1 MMSLNSKIFVSGAES
16 LVGSSLI
23 KQLKARGY
31 SQIIET
37 AEPQYDSAEAVAQFF
52 AIEQPEYVFVL
63 GGKCGGISMNQKQPA
78 ELIYDNIT
86 IATNIIHQAHK
97 HKVKKLLYL
106 ASACV
111 YPKLS
116 PQPMAIGSLMSGPLE
131 VTNEAYAT
139 AKITGMTLCR
149 AYRQQYNDN
158 FIAVIPANIFGPG
171 DDFDPD
177 NAHVIAALL
186 ARLYAAKQQNA
197 DEIMIWGSGNP
208 RREFVYVDDIADGCI
223 FLMQHYNDLIPINLG
238 GGVDI
243 SIRELA
249 ILIKDIVG
257 YQGNLKFDTS
267 KPDGMPLKSLDAAPL
282 LAMGWKPQFLFEP
295 ALKLTLEWYIAQH
308 STIHQS
314 Q

>member
-1 MMSLNSKIFVSGAES
+1 MMLMNSKIFISGADS
-16 LVGSSLI
+16 LVGISLI
-23 KQLKARGY
+23 KQLKSQGY
-31 SQIIET
+31 THIIET
-37 AEPQYDSAEAVAQFF
+37 AEPRYENAEDVVRFF
-52 AIEQPEYVFVL
+52 AIEKPEYVFVL

-86 IATNIIHQAHK
+86 IATNVIHQAHQ
-97 HKVKKLLYL
+97 HNVKKLLYL

-116 PQPMAIGSLMSGPLE
+116 PQPMAIDSLMSGPLE

-139 AKITGMTLCR
+139 AKIAGMALCR
-149 AYRQQYNDN
+149 AYRQQYKDN
-158 FIAVIPANIFGPG
+158 FISAIPANIFGPS

-186 ARLYAAKQQNA
+186 ARLHAAKQQNTN
-197 DEIMIWGSGNP
+197 EIMIWGSGSP

-223 FLMQHYNDLIPINLG
+223 FLMQHYDDLLPMNIG

-257 YQGNLKFDTS
+257 YQGNLKFDIT

-282 LAMGWKPQFLFEP
+282 LAMGWQPQFLFEP
-295 ALKLTLEWYIAQH
+295 ALKLTYDWYIKQH
-308 STIHQS
+308 ITAH
-314 Q
+314 

>member
-1 MMSLNSKIFVSGAES
+1 MMLMNSKIFISGADS
-16 LVGSSLI
+16 LVGISLI
-23 KQLKARGY
+23 KQLKSQGY
-31 SQIIET
+31 THIIET
-37 AEPQYDSAEAVAQFF
+37 AEPRYENAEDVVRFF
-52 AIEQPEYVFVL
+52 AIEKPEYVFVL

-86 IATNIIHQAHK
+86 IATNVIHQAHQ
-97 HKVKKLLYL
+97 HNVKKLLYL

-139 AKITGMTLCR
+139 AKMAGIALCR
-149 AYRQQYNDN
+149 AYRQQYKDN
-158 FIAVIPANIFGPG
+158 FISAIPANIFGPG

-186 ARLYAAKQQNA
+186 ARLHAAKQQNTN
-197 DEIMIWGSGNP
+197 EIMIWGSGSP

-223 FLMQHYNDLIPINLG
+223 FLMQHYDDLLPMNIG

-257 YQGNLKFDTS
+257 YQGNLKFDIT

-282 LAMGWKPQFLFEP
+282 LAMGWQPQFLFEP
-295 ALKLTLEWYIAQH
+295 ALKLTYDWYIKQH
-308 STIHQS
+308 ITAH
-314 Q
+314 

>member
-1 MMSLNSKIFVSGAES
+1 MLMNSKIFISGADS
-16 LVGSSLI
+16 LVGISLI
-23 KQLKARGY
+23 KQLKSQGY
-31 SQIIET
+31 THIIET
-37 AEPQYDSAEAVAQFF
+37 AEPRYENAEDVVRFF
-52 AIEQPEYVFVL
+52 AIEKPEYVFVL

-86 IATNIIHQAHK
+86 IATNVIHQAHQ
-97 HKVKKLLYL
+97 HNVKKLLYL

-116 PQPMAIGSLMSGPLE
+116 PQPMAIDSLMSGPLE

-139 AKITGMTLCR
+139 AKIAGMALCR
-149 AYRQQYNDN
+149 AYRQQYKDN
-158 FIAVIPANIFGPG
+158 FISAIPANIFGPS

-186 ARLYAAKQQNA
+186 ARLHAAKQQNTN
-197 DEIMIWGSGNP
+197 EIMIWGSGSP

-223 FLMQHYNDLIPINLG
+223 FLMQHYDDLLPMNIG

-257 YQGNLKFDTS
+257 YQGNLKFDIT

-282 LAMGWKPQFLFEP
+282 LAMGWQPQFLFEP
-295 ALKLTLEWYIAQH
+295 ALKLTYDWYIKQH
-308 STIHQS
+308 ITAH
-314 Q
+314 

>member
-1 MMSLNSKIFVSGAES
+1 MMLMNSKIFISGADS
-16 LVGSSLI
+16 LVGISLI
-23 KQLKARGY
+23 KQLKSQGY
-31 SQIIET
+31 THIIET
-37 AEPQYDSAEAVAQFF
+37 AEPRYENAEDVVRFF
-52 AIEQPEYVFVL
+52 AIEKPEYVFVL

-86 IATNIIHQAHK
+86 IATNVIHQAHQ
-97 HKVKKLLYL
+97 HNVKKLLYL

-116 PQPMAIGSLMSGPLE
+116 PQPMAIDSLMSGPLE

-139 AKITGMTLCR
+139 AKIAGMALCR
-149 AYRQQYNDN
+149 AYRQQYKDN
-158 FIAVIPANIFGPG
+158 FISAIPANIFGPG

-186 ARLYAAKQQNA
+186 ARLHAAKQQNTN
-197 DEIMIWGSGNP
+197 EIMIWGSGSP

-223 FLMQHYNDLIPINLG
+223 FLMQHYDDLLPMNIG

-243 SIRELA
+243 SIRELT

-257 YQGNLKFDTS
+257 YQGNLKFDIT

-282 LAMGWKPQFLFEP
+282 LAMGWQPQFLFEP
-295 ALKLTLEWYIAQH
+295 ALKLTYDWYIKQH
-308 STIHQS
+308 ITAH
-314 Q
+314 

>member
-1 MMSLNSKIFVSGAES
+1 MMLINSKIFISGADS
-16 LVGSSLI
+16 LVGISLI
-23 KQLKARGY
+23 KQLKSQGY
-31 SQIIET
+31 THIIET
-37 AEPQYDSAEAVAQFF
+37 AEPRYENAEDVARFF
-52 AIEQPEYVFVL
+52 AIEKPEYVFVL

-86 IATNIIHQAHK
+86 IATNVIHQAHQ
-97 HKVKKLLYL
+97 HNVKKLLYL

-116 PQPMAIGSLMSGPLE
+116 PQPMSIGSLMSGPLE

-139 AKITGMTLCR
+139 AKIAGMALCR
-149 AYRQQYNDN
+149 AYRQQYKDN
-158 FIAVIPANIFGPG
+158 FISAIPANIFGPG

-186 ARLYAAKQQNA
+186 ARLHAAKQQNT
-197 DEIMIWGSGNP
+197 DEIMIWGSGSP

-223 FLMQHYNDLIPINLG
+223 FLMQHYDDLLPINIG

-257 YQGNLKFDTS
+257 YQGNLKFDIT

-282 LAMGWKPQFLFEP
+282 LAMGWQPQFLFEP
-295 ALKLTLEWYIAQH
+295 ALKLTYDWYIKQH
-308 STIHQS
+308 ITAH
-314 Q
+314 